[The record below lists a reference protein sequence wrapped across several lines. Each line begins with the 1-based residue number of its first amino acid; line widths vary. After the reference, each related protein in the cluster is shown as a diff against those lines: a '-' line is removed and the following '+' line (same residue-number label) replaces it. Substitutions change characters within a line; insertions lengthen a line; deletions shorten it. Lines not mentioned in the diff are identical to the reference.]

1 MTEHKELT
9 QREIELK
16 KLELKE
22 KEIALKERELKLKE
36 DEHKIKQKIPSL
48 IGEFSQHIGNF
59 FRKACTIGTYIIMFL
74 CLCCIVSML
83 YYRFQPLPSYAMYE
97 HTLSEGDVVLMVFC
111 FVVFVG
117 LFALNKNDIF
127 NFFKRNR

>member
-1 MTEHKELT
+1 MTEYKELT

-16 KLELKE
+16 RLELKE

-36 DEHKIKQKIPSL
+36 DEHKIKQNIPTL
-48 IGEFSQHIGNF
+48 IGGFYQHIGNF
-59 FRKACTIGTYIIMFL
+59 FRRVCIVGTYIIMFL
-74 CLCCIVSML
+74 CLYCIVNIL
-83 YYRFQPLPSYAMYE
+83 YYRFQPLPSNAMYE
-97 HTLSEGDVVLMVFC
+97 HTLSEGDVVLLIFC

-117 LFALNKNDIF
+117 LFALNKNNIF